1 VADVNSLSAVFY
13 QLSELQH
20 FTDIAG
26 TLQRALNSWQLLVSA
41 IRSMLPGSAS
51 DVAVEWALPW
61 VLFLLPLPFLVY
73 LLFQH
78 RAKSGAALRL
88 PAGIE
93 LATGTQSGQGGNV
106 KRWWLSAFVIWML
119 LLVASARPTWV
130 GPPIDMPLSGRDLL
144 LAIDISGSMRET
156 DLYQGSRAY
165 TRISVVREVAADFV
179 EKRAGDRVGLIMF
192 GSNAYVQTPLTTDHE
207 TVAHFIRE
215 AEVGLA
221 GRSTAIGDAIGL
233 GVKRLRERPVES
245 RVLLLLTDGAN
256 SAGVVDPVEAAGIAA
271 QSEIRIHTI
280 GVGAEARQTAF
291 GFPSIGRASE
301 LDEET
306 LVKIAEL
313 TGGEYFRARN
323 VSELQRIYGL
333 IDELEPAESD
343 EDTYRVRH
351 ELLIWP
357 LAIALLFS
365 LLLTALGTRRYVRE
379 L

>member
-1 VADVNSLSAVFY
+1 MLEGAVDSWHLLLSAMR
-13 QLSELQH
+13 S
-20 FTDIAG
+20 
-26 TLQRALNSWQLLVSA
+26 LLVDAS
-41 IRSMLPGSAS
+41 S
-51 DVAVEWALPW
+51 DVAVEWVFPW

-88 PAGIE
+88 PVGIE
-93 LATGTQSGQGGNV
+93 VASGSQSATGRNI
-106 KRWWLSAFVIWML
+106 KRWWLSAFVVWTL
-119 LLVASARPTWV
+119 LLVATARPTWV
-130 GPPIDMPLSGRDLL
+130 GPPMDMPLSGRDLL

-156 DLYQGSRAY
+156 DLYHGNRAY

-233 GVKRLRERPVES
+233 GIKRLRDRPVES

-256 SAGVVDPVEAAGIAA
+256 SAGVVNPIDAAGVAA
-271 QSEIRIHTI
+271 QNEIRIHTI
-280 GVGAEARQTAF
+280 GVGAEPQQKVF
-291 GFPSIGRASE
+291 GFPTTVKASE

-306 LVKIAEL
+306 LVKIAEI
-313 TGGEYFRARN
+313 TDGEYFRARN
-323 VSELQRIYGL
+323 VAELQNIYAL
-333 IDELEPAESD
+333 IDDLEPAESD

-357 LAIALLFS
+357 LSIALLLS
-365 LLLTALGTRRYVRE
+365 LGLTALGTRRYVRE

>member
-1 VADVNSLSAVFY
+1 VNDLSPAFGQLNELSSVA
-13 QLSELQH
+13 
-20 FTDIAG
+20 DIAG
-26 TLQRALNSWQLLVSA
+26 TIERVGDSWHLLVSA
-41 IRSMLPGSAS
+41 IRSLLVSGSS
-51 DVAVEWALPW
+51 DVGVEWVFPW
-61 VLFLLPLPFLVY
+61 VLFLLPLPILVY
-73 LLFQH
+73 LLFQN
-78 RAKSGAALRL
+78 RSKSGSALRL
-88 PAGIE
+88 PAGIQ
-93 LATGTQSGQGGNV
+93 LATGSQTGSDGSV
-106 KRWWLSAFVIWML
+106 KRWWLSAFLIWAL

-130 GPPIDMPLSGRDLL
+130 GPPMDLPLSGRDLL
-144 LAIDISGSMRET
+144 LAIDISGSMNET
-156 DLYQGSRAY
+156 DLYHGNRSY

-192 GSNAYVQTPLTTDHE
+192 GSNAYVQTPLTTDHK

-233 GVKRLRERPVES
+233 GIKRLRDRPVES

-256 SAGVVDPVEAAGIAA
+256 SAGVVNPIDAAGVAA
-271 QSEIRIHTI
+271 QNEIRIHTI
-280 GVGAEARQTAF
+280 GVGSEPRQTVF
-291 GFPSIGRASE
+291 GFPSTVRASE

-306 LVKIAEL
+306 LLKVAEI

-323 VSELQRIYGL
+323 VAELQRIYGL
-333 IDELEPAESD
+333 IDELEPAEND

-357 LAIALLFS
+357 LAIALLLS
-365 LLLTALGTRRYVRE
+365 LLLTALGTRRYARE